1 MTSPTELLRIV
12 QHPYTEF
19 FNLIIKFGMIMRN
32 SLLCHIALASI
43 LLLPTQGY
51 TATSEIRAIQS
62 MLSFIGYEPGPVD
75 GVAGRRTIAAIEKFY
90 SDRGQ
95 SFDGSIDSNEVETI
109 TAEAEAKGYFQYSPI
124 SEDSI
129 SYDQARLPLF
139 ISGYY
144 QGFPSGGN
152 MRFRELYGVE
162 AWSHALVDYDFD
174 GDGIRDKILTVI
186 ADADNGIAQQY
197 GQSDRDYGLS
207 GQCEGRCEFS
217 NFTGVVFMK
226 GIGNGEFRWV
236 PNAVVSRDPQD
247 IEYGHSIYVADFNRD
262 GKLDFI
268 ATDHG
273 TDQWQK
279 NFSGRPAQYF
289 LSQPN
294 GTWLESS
301 STHMNGGRP
310 WSNFNHG
317 MTVGDIDS
325 DGDVDIIETTISRN
339 NQSYLWCRINDGSGN
354 MSISRCGGRGTGW
367 GLATGDF
374 DGDGCVDVAQ
384 VGTGGQRNHFTGIN
398 WGNCSG
404 RFNSGTTRIA
414 DYDGRTDDPNNWENT
429 VNVWAHDFDNDGDQ
443 DLIVSRVG
451 TYYVGGA
458 MQLVENLGNRQFA
471 ERGLLIYNP
480 QPETEEG
487 VRKCHNNTEANRCN
501 QLVDRLYFRDMNGD
515 GIDDIVT
522 AAGASR
528 VNGLVWINNGNF
540 GFRQTTT
547 REFGIPT
554 AMHRRDD

>member
-32 SLLCHIALASI
+32 SLLGHIALASI

-62 MLSFIGYEPGPVD
+62 MLNFIGYESGPAD
-75 GVAGRRTIAAIEKFY
+75 GVAGRRTVAAIEKFY

-109 TAEAEAKGYFQYSPI
+109 TAEAEAQGYFQYSPI

-129 SYDQARLPLF
+129 SNDQARLPLF

-144 QGFPSGGN
+144 QNFPSGGN
-152 MRFRELYGVE
+152 MRFKELYGIDSF
-162 AWSHALVDYDFD
+162 SHAPIDYDFD
-174 GDGIRDKILTVI
+174 GDGIRDKILGAV
-186 ADADNGIAQQY
+186 ADADNGIARRY
-197 GQSDRDYGLS
+197 DQSDIEYGAA
-207 GQCEGRCEFS
+207 GQCDGPCEFS
-217 NFTGVVFMK
+217 QFAGLIFMK
-226 GIGNGEFRWV
+226 GLGNGEFRWV
-236 PNAVVSRDPQD
+236 PNALVNPNGRIV
-247 IEYGHSIYVADFNRD
+247 EYGHMIYAADFNGD

-268 ATDHG
+268 NTDHG
-273 TDQWQK
+273 TDQYLK
-279 NFSGRPAQYF
+279 GYTGRPAQYY

-301 STHMNGGRP
+301 STHMNGGRA

-374 DGDGCVDVAQ
+374 DGDGCIDVAQ
-384 VGTGGQRNHFTGIN
+384 VGTGGQRSHFTGIN

-404 RFNSGTTRIA
+404 RFSSGTTRIN
-414 DYDGRTDDPNNWENT
+414 DYDGRKDDPNNWEDAIR
-429 VNVWAHDFDNDGDQ
+429 VWAHDLDGDGDQ

-451 TYYVGGA
+451 TLYVGA
-458 MQLVENLGNRQFA
+458 ALQFVENLGNRQFA
-471 ERGLLIYNP
+471 ERGLMIYNP
-480 QPETEEG
+480 QPATANG
-487 VRKCHNNTEANRCN
+487 VRRCHNNSEANSCN
-501 QLVDRLYFRDMNGD
+501 AYVDRLYFRDMNRD
-515 GIDDIVT
+515 GIDDMVT
-522 AAGASR
+522 SSTANR

-547 REFGIPT
+547 QELGIPR
-554 AMHRRDD
+554 AMHRRPE